1 MRITKSIDLG
11 DPTSSPIYLVKGDTP
26 KDRFLIERAIS
37 HLKEASSKPLTDSLK
52 CEYYRLYVPKEE
64 VSEIELAAKQLSR
77 TLNKPKVEI
86 PACEEGE
93 VCHVNGEELY
103 RIQKAS
109 QKVSHMLTQIPEYY
123 GLPWPLKQC
132 VLGQRTYAIK
142 NSEFRKYQN
151 G

>member
-1 MRITKSIDLG
+1 MRITKSVDLG
-11 DPTSSPIYLVKGDTP
+11 DPTSPPIYLVKGDTP

-93 VCHVNGEELY
+93 VYRVNDEELY

-109 QKVSHMLTQIPEYY
+109 HKVNNMLTQIPEYY
-123 GLPWPLKQC
+123 DLPWPLKQC
-132 VLGQRTYAIK
+132 VLGRKSYAVK
-142 NSEFRKYQN
+142 SRKY
-151 G
+151 